1 MAFATARNGHLIV
14 PLYVN
19 DKNIVTGFTNAQ
31 VVEALRS
38 IAAIALDDAITPAL
52 ALRLIRRYLRPLAP
66 VEGQAAF
73 DKKRKASWD
82 SIFFLYV
89 DLASLSE
96 KNNDLWQVACAV
108 KLVHSHT
115 THPPR
120 DLTFLPIEVNSFL
133 ELSGRIHLPIEAIR
147 YPAGNRGIDPLRFCT
162 LCWRQPLPGRMLC
175 GHHAP
180 SGPERFKDD
189 ERPAAARYKEGV
201 RLKSLFETTVN
212 RILTRETIEFH
223 ESSFK
228 AQVLFPDRN
237 IAAWLAERRPAVW
250 RELGSHQGEM
260 IDGNAVQI
268 LTAALHNS
276 DALPVKAQT
285 LYRAVNEHFQSHPA
299 LIWPMLVRAEGWYQS
314 RETMVGNW
322 GGKRRGAGR
331 PEQTE

>member
-1 MAFATARNGHLIV
+1 M
-14 PLYVN
+14 PLYVD
-19 DKNIVTGFTNAQ
+19 DKDIASGFTNAT

-96 KNNDLWQVACAV
+96 NDNDLWQIACAV

-120 DLTFLPIEVNSFL
+120 DLKFLPIEVNSFL
-133 ELSGRIHLPIEAIR
+133 ELSGRLRQTIEAIR
-147 YPAGNRGIDPLRFCT
+147 YPAGNRAIDPLRFCT
-162 LCWRQPLPGRMLC
+162 LCWRQPFPGRTLC

-201 RLKSLFETTVN
+201 RQKNLFETTVN

-228 AQVLFPDRN
+228 AQVLFPERA
-237 IAAWLAERRPAVW
+237 IAAWLIERRPAVW
-250 RELGSHQGEM
+250 RELRGYQDEM
-260 IDGNAVQI
+260 VDENAVRI
-268 LTAALHNS
+268 LLATLHNS
-276 DALPVKAQT
+276 DALPVKAQM
-285 LYRAVNEHFQSHPA
+285 LYRVINEHLLSHPA

-314 RETMVGNW
+314 RETMVENW

-331 PEQTE
+331 PEQIE